1 MLLSAPLNTTM
12 ATYWEERKTLRYY
25 RRVLEFAR
33 TYAADGGR
41 LLDVGGRRCEYVL
54 WFDWF
59 KERAVVDLVEPADL
73 PGIRAIQQDF
83 LTMEVEAPYD
93 LVLCLQVLEHLD
105 DPAPFCRKLFD
116 TGRVVILS
124 VPYRWARGTC
134 ASHAQDPVDEED
146 VRAWAGRDWA
156 DSAVVT
162 DGTLRRLV
170 AVYD

>member
-1 MLLSAPLNTTM
+1 M

-25 RRVLEFAR
+25 RRVLDFAE

-59 KERAVVDLVEPADL
+59 EERTVVDLVEPADL
-73 PGIRAIQQDF
+73 PGIRAIQHDF
-83 LTMEVEAPYD
+83 LTMEVAAPYD

-105 DPAPFCRKLFD
+105 EPAPFCRKLFEA
-116 TGRVVILS
+116 GRVVILS
-124 VPYRWARGTC
+124 VPYRWPRGTC
-134 ASHAQDPVDEED
+134 PSHVQDPVEEDD

-156 DSAVVT
+156 ESTVVT